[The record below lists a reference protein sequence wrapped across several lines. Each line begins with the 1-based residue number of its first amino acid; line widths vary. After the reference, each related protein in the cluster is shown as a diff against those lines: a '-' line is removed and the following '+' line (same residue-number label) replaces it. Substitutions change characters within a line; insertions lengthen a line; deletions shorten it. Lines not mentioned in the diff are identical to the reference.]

1 MIPELLHRQPLFA
14 GVAPNLLADAAPLF
28 QLRSV
33 FGGGTLW
40 FEGEPAEALA
50 IVVDGALAAR
60 VGVREVGRIG
70 PGELVGEA
78 SAFFGEPRV
87 ATVTVSAPT
96 RLLVL
101 DRAALGALR
110 ASHPQVYDP
119 VLARAL
125 EAMARRVSNADRRIS
140 AASTEGVDAPMR
152 IVPLALDRIFRAF
165 SGPEKETPPGIFTL
179 LRRLPRLKDAPVD
192 ALTAVVA
199 ALTPRR
205 VAEGDPVFLEGD
217 AGDSAFVLTE
227 GSLDVLREIYG
238 GKASTLATL
247 DRGAVFG
254 TGSLLLGERRN
265 ASCMARTA
273 CWVHEL
279 PAAAHQSLRG
289 EAGRL
294 WRESLLSALRA
305 QVVLADRLL
314 AELAGGTTA
323 AERDKLREAAAQVL
337 AYRVDD
343 MPGDRSV
350 DHGAASEE
358 GGARFGPDARRSPS
372 GSGS

>member
-1 MIPELLHRQPLFA
+1 MIPELLLRQPVFA
-14 GVAPNLLADAAPLF
+14 GVGPHLLAAAAPLF

-33 FGGGTLW
+33 LVGGTLW
-40 FEGEPAEALA
+40 YEGEPAEALA
-50 IVVDGALAAR
+50 IVVDGALAVR

-78 SAFFGEPRV
+78 SAFFGAPRV

-96 RLLVL
+96 RVLVL
-101 DRAALGALR
+101 PRAALEPLR
-110 ASHPQVYDP
+110 ESHPQVYDP
-119 VLARAL
+119 LLQRAL
-125 EAMARRVSNADRRIS
+125 EAMARRVRDADRRI
-140 AASTEGVDAPMR
+140 AAYSTAGVDAPMR
-152 IVPLALDRIFRAF
+152 IVPLALERVFRSFLA
-165 SGPEKETPPGIFTL
+165 PERETPPGIYSV
-179 LRRLPRLKDAPVD
+179 LRRLPRLKDAHVD

-205 VAEGDPVFLEGD
+205 VKEGDPVFLEGD

-227 GSLDVLREIYG
+227 GTLDVLREIYG

-265 ASCMARTA
+265 ASCIARTA

-279 PAAAHQSLRG
+279 PAAAHEALRG
-289 EAGRL
+289 EPGRL

-305 QVVLADRLL
+305 QVVLADGLL
-314 AELAGGTTA
+314 AELAGGTTD
-323 AERDKLREAAAQVL
+323 AEREKLRQAAAQVL

-343 MPGDRSV
+343 IPGDPWGFPV
-350 DHGAASEE
+350 K
-358 GGARFGPDARRSPS
+358 F
-372 GSGS
+372 

>member
-1 MIPELLHRQPLFA
+1 MPPELLLSQPLFA
-14 GVAPNLLADAAPLF
+14 GVAPSLLADAAPLF

-33 FGGGTLW
+33 FSGGTLW
-40 FEGEPAEALA
+40 YEREPAGALA
-50 IVVDGALAAR
+50 IVVDGGLAVR
-60 VGVREVGRIG
+60 VGVREVGRIA

-78 SAFFGEPRV
+78 SAFFGEPRI
-87 ATVTVSAPT
+87 ATVTVTAPT

-101 DRAALGALR
+101 DRASLGALR

-119 VLARAL
+119 LLQRAL
-125 EAMARRVSNADRRIS
+125 EAMARRVRDADRRIS
-140 AASTEGVDAPMR
+140 DASTEGTDAPMR
-152 IVPLALDRIFRAF
+152 IVPLALDRVFRAF
-165 SGPEKETPPGIFTL
+165 SGPEKETPPGIYTL
-179 LRRLPRLKDAPVD
+179 LRRLPRLNDAPVD
-192 ALTAVVA
+192 VLTILAA

-205 VAEGDPVFLEGD
+205 VEEGDPVFLEGD

-247 DRGAVFG
+247 ERGAVFG

-265 ASCMARTA
+265 ASCIARTA

-279 PAAAHQSLRG
+279 PAAAHASLRG

-305 QVVLADRLL
+305 QVVLADGLL
-314 AELAGGTTA
+314 ADLAGGTTD
-323 AERDKLREAAAQVL
+323 AEREKLREAAAQVL

-343 MPGDRSV
+343 IPGDPWGFTV
-350 DHGAASEE
+350 
-358 GGARFGPDARRSPS
+358 GPDR
-372 GSGS
+372 